1 MEIDVKISLF
11 SHISSLFFW
20 FFDHDFITYID
31 LPMLQLQTLR
41 LMTSQIRSH
50 VEYLIQTYNILFL
63 ILYSKLIRNVATLTV
78 FNTI

>member
-1 MEIDVKISLF
+1 
-11 SHISSLFFW
+11 
-20 FFDHDFITYID
+20 
-31 LPMLQLQTLR
+31 MLQLQTLR